1 MRIELSDPVIQRGFV
16 HLPRRA
22 FRLSRSFETSAPRRR
37 RVLDVYDAFGLGL
50 GTKKFVVYDKLVVD
64 IDPGDVVYITGESG
78 GGKSLLLKDLAAK
91 LASIKDFRPVIGLK
105 DIKVPSNELLIEGVG
120 SDTKR
125 AIESLSAVGLG
136 EAFVFLRRFGELSD
150 GQKFRYLIAKALDR
164 RPKTLVVDEFCSNLD
179 RTTAKVLAFLV
190 QRRARAQ
197 RLTLLVATSHEDLI
211 EDLGPDVLVKK
222 AFGHRADVTYDLQR
236 PQRCSLMGRMTIAE
250 GTWQD
255 YKQLAEFHYRGGSPG
270 FRRAVYSAKFGNELA
285 GVIVYVAPHRELA
298 ARNAALPI
306 VKEMRSRLKGSDF
319 LKWLND
325 HFVRISRVVVHP
337 KFRGIGLGVELVKRT
352 MPLVG
357 KPYVETLA
365 VMARY
370 NPFFERAGMRRVQ
383 FDRGLPAA
391 VEDALVL
398 LDGLGADDFVLRDE
412 RLFRRWYRSIEPSAR
427 RRVSKLLKS
436 AVGGYWAARS
446 SNEPS
451 ELARALVR
459 LLARPQYLIWKNP
472 DPRYESLPEPITCP
486 LPSAPREQA
495 S

>member
-1 MRIELSDPVIQRGFV
+1 MRIELSDPVIPKGFV
-16 HLPRRA
+16 HLPKRA

-37 RVLDVYDAFGLGL
+37 RVLDVHDAFGLGL

-64 IDPGDVVYITGESG
+64 IDPGDVVFITGESG
-78 GGKSLLLKDLAAK
+78 GGKSLLLKDLAAR
-91 LASIKDFRPVIGLK
+91 LASFREFRPVLK
-105 DIKVPSNELLIEGVG
+105 LNDIKVPSNELVIEGVG
-120 SDTKR
+120 SDTRR
-125 AIESLSAVGLG
+125 AIESLSTVGLG
-136 EAFVFLRRFGELSD
+136 EAFVFLRRFRELSD
-150 GQKFRYLIAKALDR
+150 GQKFRYLLAKALDR
-164 RPKTLVVDEFCSNLD
+164 SPKTLVVDEFCSNLD

-197 RLTLLVATSHEDLI
+197 RVTLLVATSHDDLI

-222 AFGHRADVTYDLQR
+222 AFGSKADVTYDLPR
-236 PQRCSLMGRMTIAE
+236 PRSCSLMSHMVITE

-270 FRRAVYSAKFGNELA
+270 FRRAVYSARLGNELA

-306 VKEMRSRLKGSDF
+306 VKEMRSKLGGSAF
-319 LKWLND
+319 LKWMND

-337 KFRGIGLGVELVKRT
+337 KFRGIGLGVELVRRT

-391 VEDALVL
+391 VEDALEL

-412 RLFRRWYRSIEPSAR
+412 GLFKRWYRSIEPSAR
-427 RRVSKLLKS
+427 RKVLKLLKA
-436 AVGGYWAARS
+436 AVGGYWATQS
-446 SNEPS
+446 SKDPS
-451 ELARALVR
+451 EMARALVK

-472 DPRYESLPEPITCP
+472 DSRYGSLPEPITCP
-486 LPSAPREQA
+486 LPSAPQEQA